1 MNDSDWCPHGKY
13 GDGGCNICSQPKEER
28 VMKSIEAWNN
38 LKEKFTSANRIP
50 VERSNITREEYDAIK
65 SDHAL
70 LEEAVNLIEDLD
82 ATINSV
88 AGRKND
94 FLARAKERLG

>member
-1 MNDSDWCPHGKY
+1 MKRYNFWHEYGSQTWRSAVSD
-13 GDGGCNICSQPKEER
+13 DGEW
-28 VMKSIEAWNN
+28 V
-38 LKEKFTSANRIP
+38 L
-50 VERSNITREEYDAIK
+50 YDDIK
-65 SDHAL
+65 DDRAL

-94 FLARAKERLG
+94 FLARAKEALK